1 MYRFSDIPINLTVKE
16 VVAQRPDV
24 ENRPDLAETVDQFNR
39 LRSAA
44 AVYDLVDRAFL
55 PPDLAEKGAVAA
67 AGNLGPDLDR
77 LDQGPAAEAVI
88 QTGLFWLEA
97 YINYRIMKH
106 VTSKKLFL
114 SRPIVPGGMRAP
126 DLAPAEVLAQL
137 PGHGLGLE
145 AIGGQLKPA
154 WSLALAYGLQSTPES
169 DSLSPCAGC
178 AKSCSLRR

>member
-24 ENRPDLAETVDQFNR
+24 EDRPDLAEAIDQFNR
-39 LRSAA
+39 LRSAE

-55 PPDLAEKGAVAA
+55 PPNLAEKGAAAA
-67 AGNLGPDLDR
+67 AGILGPDLGE
-77 LDQGPAAEAVI
+77 LPQGPATEAVI

-106 VTSKKLFL
+106 VASKKLFL

-126 DLAPAEVLAQL
+126 DLTPADVLAQL
-137 PGHGLGLE
+137 PDHGLELE
-145 AIGGQLKPA
+145 TIEGQLSPP
-154 WSLALAYGLQSTPES
+154 WSLALAYGLQSAPES

-178 AKSCSLRR
+178 AKNCSLRR